1 MRSNICRTFLVV
13 AAVLV
18 GMASAS
24 LAQRTTATFAG
35 IVIDPTSAVLPGAEV
50 QLINEGTNNVTEKLT
65 GETGEFVFDYV
76 PVGTYTLKITLGG
89 FKTYESK
96 GIPLGA
102 AQSIRRTYTLAVGE
116 ITDNVTVTG
125 EAPLV
130 NTLSPE
136 QRVGM
141 DTLEVRTMPMINRD
155 ITSILNIGTGLTT
168 RPQVEG
174 TQGSKFRLNGLG
186 STSMAVTANG
196 TDANGN
202 PGSPTISGYY
212 GYTKIN
218 VMSSEAVGEMQI
230 VKGVTPAEYGMA
242 MGGQLSV
249 ITKSGT
255 NAWHGSLFHRYE
267 GSVLS
272 ARPQFLARENNA
284 VWNQFGGSLGGPVKR
299 DKVFFFFAYE
309 GYRQRGVVAMNATV
323 PTQRFRDIFTTSL
336 PFPETQLWLKFYPLP
351 NQPLTASDAVIGTWI
366 GPGARSANDD
376 HVDAKIDVLL
386 GGGNLSTTL
395 AVSHPDLSVPV
406 DLPTNPRAFTSRWRR
421 ASVNYVLGRGPWTFS
436 SRAGYNIARLW
447 RVQDWWYVNDP
458 KKPETIAGMRN
469 VKYISYPGLTAVRGE
484 SHVRSRHPTY
494 MAEQHVGYM
503 HGTHST
509 KFGGML
515 YLPSGGNPDTDAGN
529 VAYQTLQDVITN
541 TPSSISFDS
550 GRPDHTWR
558 FVNFGFFAQD
568 DWRVNRKLVLNLG
581 VRYDRFGHF
590 VPKALHPKD
599 PFGTI
604 GVFNLDGF
612 CGCPDFVWTGGL
624 RPTDN
629 PFKNDNFSMAPR
641 FGFAYTL
648 DDRGDFVMR
657 GGYGINFQ
665 GYDAQTFE
673 DRLGRS
679 PKIPNNRPVSR
690 VEAAQLG
697 WKFPIYQEDM
707 LMYFAS
713 LPNISVGAL
722 IDPNLKPAYAMN
734 YTLGFQKALTST
746 LMLDTSYVGT
756 RGVKFPMG
764 RTYNQVDRLTGIR
777 PNPSMGEGAYT
788 DNSQETVFHS
798 WQTSLKQ
805 RMRRGL
811 LFGLNYTWGKALS
824 YTGGGTALVAG
835 GDTAGGI
842 EDFFNVKIE
851 RSLSVGDV
859 AHDFSGD
866 FLYEIP
872 TPFKN
877 SAIGRHVLGGWQI
890 AGIVRAT
897 TGEPLKV
904 TQTGGRPDL
913 IDIPGAVNKN
923 CCSFGNLQYLNRD
936 AFALLPVVAASGRT
950 ARRGHESNS
959 PLRGPGYSNL
969 NLSLGKTFP
978 VGEGRTLELKADAQN
993 ALNQT
998 QYAVVS
1004 TNLSSVQFG
1013 QITATNGARVVQVQ
1027 VRLAF

>member
-1 MRSNICRTFLVV
+1 MHTSLCKS
-13 AAVLV
+13 VLV
-18 GMASAS
+18 FVVVIGMTG
-24 LAQRTTATFAG
+24 LGVAQRTTATFAG
-35 IVIDPTSAVLPGAEV
+35 IVADPTSAVLPGATV
-50 QLINEGTNNVTEKLT
+50 QLINEGTNAITEKVT
-65 GETGEFVFDYV
+65 GETGEFLFDYV
-76 PVGTYTLKITLGG
+76 PVGTYTLKISLPG
-89 FKTYESK
+89 FKTHESRA
-96 GIPLGA
+96 IPLGA
-102 AQSIRRTYTLAVGE
+102 AQNVRRTYTLEVGA

-141 DTLEVRTMPMINRD
+141 DTLEVKTMPMINRD

-168 RPQVEG
+168 RPSVEG
-174 TQGSKFRLNGLG
+174 TQASKFRLNGLG

-218 VMSSEAVGEMQI
+218 VMSSEAVGEMQV

-242 MGGQLSV
+242 MGGQMSV

-255 NAWHGSLFHRYE
+255 NSWHGSLFHRYE
-267 GSVLS
+267 GSALS
-272 ARPQFLARENNA
+272 ARPQFLTRENNS
-284 VWNQFGGSLGGPVKR
+284 VWNQFGGSFGGPIKAN
-299 DKVFFFFAYE
+299 KAFFFFAYE
-309 GYRQRGVVAMNATV
+309 GYRQRGVVAMNASV
-323 PTQRFRDIFTTSL
+323 PTQSFRDILTTSL
-336 PFPETQLWLKFYPLP
+336 PFKETQTWLKYYPLP
-351 NQPLTASDAVIGTWI
+351 NQPLTAPDAPLGIWI
-366 GPGARSANDD
+366 GPGAKSANDD
-376 HVDAKIDVLL
+376 HVDAKIDYLV
-386 GGGNLSTTL
+386 GGGNLSLTL
-395 AVSHPDLSVPV
+395 AASHPDLSVPV
-406 DLPTNPRAFTSRWRR
+406 DLPTNPRVFTSKWRR
-421 ASVNYVLGRGPWTFS
+421 MSVNYVLGRGPWTFS

-447 RVQDWWYVNDP
+447 RVQDWWYQNDP
-458 KKPETIAGMRN
+458 NKAPLINGMRN
-469 VKYISYPGLTAVRGE
+469 IKYISYPGLTAVRGE

-494 MAEQHVGYM
+494 LAEQHVGYM
-503 HGTHST
+503 RGTHAF

-529 VAYQTLQDVITN
+529 VAYQTVTDIMNN
-541 TPSSISFDS
+541 TPSGISFDS

-568 DWRVNRKLVLNLG
+568 DWRVNRRLVLNLG

-590 VPKALHPKD
+590 VAKALHPEN
-599 PFGTI
+599 PYETI

-612 CGCPDFVWTGGL
+612 CGCPDFVWTGKL

-629 PFKNDNFSMAPR
+629 AFGSDNFSMAPR

-648 DDRGDFVMR
+648 DSKGDFVVR

-679 PKIPNNRPVSR
+679 AKIPNNRPISR

-707 LMYFAS
+707 LLYFAS
-713 LPNISVGAL
+713 LPNTVVGAL
-722 IDPNLKPAYAMN
+722 INPNLRPAYAMN

-746 LMLDTSYVGT
+746 LMLDTAYVGT

-764 RTYNQVDRLTGIR
+764 RTYNQVDRITGIR
-777 PNPSMGEGAYT
+777 PNPAMGEGAYT

-798 WQTSLKQ
+798 WQTSLRQ
-805 RMRRGL
+805 RFSHGL
-811 LFGLNYTWGKALS
+811 LFGANYTWGKALS

-859 AHDFSGD
+859 AHDFSMD
-866 FLYEIP
+866 VLYDIP
-872 TPFKN
+872 TPFRN
-877 SAIGRHVLGGWQI
+877 STFAKHVLGGWQI
-890 AGIVRAT
+890 AGIVKAT

-913 IDIPGAVNKN
+913 IDIEGAVNKN
-923 CCSFGNLQYLNRD
+923 CCSFGNLQYLNRS
-936 AFALLPVVAASGRT
+936 AFVQLPVVTASGRT

-959 PLRGPGYSNL
+959 PLRTPGYSNL
-969 NLSLGKTFP
+969 NVSIGKNFSIAEGKT
-978 VGEGRTLELKADAQN
+978 LEFKADMQN

-998 QYAVVS
+998 QYTNVS
-1004 TNLSSVQFG
+1004 TSLSSVNFG
-1013 QITATNGARVVQVQ
+1013 QVTGTNGARIVQVQ
-1027 VRLAF
+1027 LRLAF